1 MYRVDDEPATI
12 YVDGYEYIITGRL
25 TGPYFDIPDGL
36 YRMVSGE
43 DESRYMYA
51 AIRNEKIS
59 GVYLDSDQMDR
70 HELYRILEIE
80 EEKYNAMDE
89 LYQEMLEK
97 GEHATMDE
105 VYDAIDFE
113 LLKSS
118 VASGSQQTE
127 DELELDGE
135 EL

>member
-1 MYRVDDEPATI
+1 
-12 YVDGYEYIITGRL
+12 
-25 TGPYFDIPDGL
+25 
-36 YRMVSGE
+36 
-43 DESRYMYA
+43 
-51 AIRNEKIS
+51 
-59 GVYLDSDQMDR
+59 
-70 HELYRILEIE
+70 
-80 EEKYNAMDE
+80 MDE